1 MNMNLLMHQI
11 LSGLATGGI
20 YASVALA
27 LVMIYQATH
36 LVNFA
41 QGEIAMFSTYIAWA
55 LIQAGVSY
63 WAAFAMTVCA
73 AFVLGVVIERV
84 IIRPFENG
92 PILAVVIV
100 FIALLV
106 IFNSLA
112 GWIFSY
118 TIKPFPSPFP
128 AEPLFGN
135 SYVSS
140 HELGSTAITLI
151 VLLLLF
157 AFFRFTPLG
166 LAMRAAAQ
174 NPVSSRLVGIRVGWM
189 LALGWGLAAAI
200 GAIAGMMVAPTVFL
214 EPNMMGGILLYAFA
228 GALLGGIDSPG
239 GAVLGGFVVG
249 VLENVI
255 GAYVGTELKLT
266 VALVIIIG
274 VLVVRPSGMFGR
286 VHVVRV

>member
-1 MNMNLLMHQI
+1 MNADLLAHQI

-41 QGEIAMFSTYIAWA
+41 QGEMAMFATYLAWA
-55 LIQAGVSY
+55 LIQAGVPY
-63 WAAFAMTVCA
+63 WGAFAITVLS
-73 AFVLGVVIERV
+73 AFVGGIAIERV
-84 IIRPFENG
+84 IIRPVENA

-112 GWIFSY
+112 GWIFTY

-128 AEPLFGN
+128 AQPLFGN

-140 HELGSTAITLI
+140 HELGSMGITLV

-157 AFFRFTPLG
+157 VFFRYTPLG

-174 NPVSSRLVGIRVGWM
+174 NPESSRLVGIRVGWM

-239 GAVLGGFVVG
+239 GAVLGGFIVG
-249 VLENVI
+249 VLENVV

-266 VALVIIIG
+266 VALIVIVG
-274 VLVVRPSGMFGR
+274 VLVVRPSGLFGKVQVTR
-286 VHVVRV
+286 V

>member
-1 MNMNLLMHQI
+1 MDVLLHQI

-41 QGEIAMFSTYIAWA
+41 QGELAMFATYIAWS
-55 LIQAGVSY
+55 LIQAGVPY
-63 WAAFAMTVCA
+63 WAAFFLTVA
-73 AFVLGVVIERV
+73 IAFALGVVIERV
-84 IIRPFENG
+84 IVQPVEDK

-106 IFNSLA
+106 ILNSLA
-112 GWIFSY
+112 GWIFTY

-128 AEPLFGN
+128 SAPLFGN
-135 SYVSS
+135 SYVTS
-140 HELGSTAITLI
+140 HELGSIGVTLV
-151 VLLLLF
+151 VLALIF
-157 AFFRFTPLG
+157 VFFRFTPLG

-200 GAIAGMMVAPTVFL
+200 GAVAGIMVAPTVFL
-214 EPNMMGGILLYAFA
+214 EPNMMSGILLYAFA
-228 GALLGGIDSPG
+228 AALLGGIDSPG
-239 GAVLGGFVVG
+239 GAVLGGFIVG

-255 GAYVGTELKLT
+255 GSLIGTELKLT
-266 VALVIIIG
+266 VALVLIVG
-274 VLVVRPSGMFGR
+274 VLVIRPSGLFGKVLVTR
-286 VHVVRV
+286 V

>member
-1 MNMNLLMHQI
+1 MDLLLHQI

-41 QGEIAMFSTYIAWA
+41 QGEMAMFATYLAWA
-55 LIQAGVSY
+55 LIQAGVPY
-63 WAAFAMTVCA
+63 WGAFAITVAA
-73 AFVLGVVIERV
+73 AFVLGVAIER
-84 IIRPFENG
+84 IIVRPVENA
-92 PILAVVIV
+92 PILVVVIV

-140 HELGSTAITLI
+140 HEIGSTAITLI

-157 AFFRFTPLG
+157 VFFRFTPLG

-189 LALGWGLAAAI
+189 LALGWGLASAI
-200 GAIAGMMVAPTVFL
+200 GAIAGMMIAPTVFL
-214 EPNMMGGILLYAFA
+214 EPNMMGGVLLYAFA
-228 GALLGGIDSPG
+228 SALLGGIDSPG
-239 GAVLGGFVVG
+239 GAVLGGFIVG
-249 VLENVI
+249 VLENVV
-255 GAYVGTELKLT
+255 GAYVGTELKLS
-266 VALVIIIG
+266 VALVLIIA
-274 VLVVRPSGMFGR
+274 VLVVRPSGMFGS
-286 VHVVRV
+286 VQVVRV